1 MLLWFGSP
9 LAAVHPDRL
18 LPQSLG
24 NALQVRIFEI
34 FQNHL
39 QGGPHSLMVGSISI
53 QSKYLRVVCDPG
65 EEVGHGESA
74 GHGYVVVQHN
84 VVALLTQPFEN
95 HLLG

>member
-1 MLLWFGSP
+1 MLLWFGS

-34 FQNHL
+34 LQNHI
-39 QGGPHSLMVGSISI
+39 QGGPPSQIVGSIYI

-84 VVALLTQPFEN
+84 VVALPTQPFEN